1 MHIVLL
7 GPQGSGKGTQAE
19 ILAKTYGIPHISTG
33 DILRAAMK
41 AATPLGLKAK
51 SFVDRGELV
60 PDEVVIGIVRERVA
74 EPDCRKGFI
83 FDGFPRTTPQAD
95 ALAEVLR
102 DQGLAL
108 DAVVLIEVA
117 RTILMD
123 RMTGRRVC
131 KGCGATYHVALNP
144 PRQAGICDACGGEL
158 YQRAD
163 DNPEAIR
170 TRLEAYDQQTTP
182 LIEYYR
188 QRGLLAEVDG
198 LGPIDAV
205 AARLT
210 AAVRSKE
217 SKAR

>member
-41 AATPLGLKAK
+41 AATPLGAKAK

-131 KGCGATYHVALNP
+131 KSCGATYHVALNP
-144 PRQAGICDACGGEL
+144 PRQAGICDVCGGEL

-182 LIEYYR
+182 LIEYYQ
-188 QRGLLAEVDG
+188 QRGLLAEIDG

-217 SKAR
+217 SNAR

>member
-7 GPQGSGKGTQAE
+7 GAQGSGKGTQAE
-19 ILAKTYGIPHISTG
+19 ILAKKHGIPHISTG

-41 AATPLGLKAK
+41 AGTPLGAKAK
-51 SFVDRGELV
+51 AYVDRGELV

-95 ALAEVLR
+95 ALAQALT

-117 RTILMD
+117 RDILMD

-131 KGCGATYHVALNP
+131 RSCGATYHVTLNP
-144 PRQAGICDACGGEL
+144 SKQAGVCDACGGEL

-163 DNPEAIR
+163 DNPESIR

-198 LGPIDAV
+198 LGPIESV
-205 AARLT
+205 AARLE
-210 AAVRSKE
+210 AAVKAKE